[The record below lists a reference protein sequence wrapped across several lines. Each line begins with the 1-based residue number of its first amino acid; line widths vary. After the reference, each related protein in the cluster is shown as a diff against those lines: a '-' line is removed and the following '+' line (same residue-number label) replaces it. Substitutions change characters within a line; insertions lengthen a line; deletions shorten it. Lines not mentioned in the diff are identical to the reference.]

1 VQSRFADSL
10 GDLSDVRVHT
20 EDTAD
25 KLNRAVS
32 ARESRSCSTGA
43 FDLNGLHLSRH
54 VVWKASDLEHC
65 EAFLAPDGR
74 PIRFDRNAD
83 GAPFLEDFQRRL
95 RSDGLPIT
103 KVLSGD

>member
-1 VQSRFADSL
+1 M
-10 GDLSDVRVHT
+10 
-20 EDTAD
+20 
-25 KLNRAVS
+25 
-32 ARESRSCSTGA
+32 
-43 FDLNGLHLSRH
+43 
-54 VVWKASDLEHC
+54 WKASDLGRC

-83 GAPFLEDFQRRL
+83 GAPFFEDFQRRL